1 VAELRTAVA
10 SGVGWTA
17 AQKWSLRLASVLTF
31 VVLGRLLGPAD
42 IGLATLALA
51 CLGVIGVVAE
61 LGVTTFLVQ
70 TESWDEDTRSTAF
83 WTAMALSFAAA
94 GLVVGMAVPLGTLLG
109 QPRLTPVLMALAP
122 ILPLTALSAVPMAIL
137 QRELRFRE
145 IALREMGASLL
156 SAGVGLG
163 LAVSGAG
170 VWALVAQS
178 LTQTAAG
185 TVLVLF
191 MSKWRP
197 TRQVSRV
204 AFSELR
210 RFGGPVLGFNVM
222 LAIRDRLEQFLLG
235 ALLGVSA
242 LGYWSVAM
250 RLLALLADVSVGVL
264 DSVALPMFAAT
275 RDQPERFRRAFEQA
289 LASSQVLL
297 VPVLAV
303 LAVVSPVVVPWAF
316 GAQWAPAVL
325 PAQALCLAYGIAGL
339 AYFNRAA
346 LLAHGRPGVECLLVG
361 AALVVRLVIVVVVAP
376 HGLTALAWAFS
387 ADSLC
392 TVVLGAFALSRTLRL
407 RLRIL
412 CRPTGIVVSGSVVTV
427 AALAFVHALAVGPVA
442 GAFSGGALAVAGV
455 AAVMWATN
463 AALLRQ
469 LAGDVH
475 QLLRRRVSA

>member
-1 VAELRTAVA
+1 VTELRTAVA

-17 AQKWSLRLASVLTF
+17 VQKWSLRLASVLTF

-70 TESWDEDTRSTAF
+70 TESWDEETRSTAF
-83 WTAMALSFAAA
+83 WTAMVLSFAAA
-94 GLVVGMAVPLGTLLG
+94 GLVVGTAFPLAALLG
-109 QPRLTPVLMALAP
+109 QPRLAPVLMALAP

-145 IALREMGASLL
+145 IAVREMGASLL
-156 SAGVGLG
+156 SAAVGLG
-163 LAVSGAG
+163 LAATGAG

-178 LTQTAAG
+178 ITQTAIG
-185 TVLVLF
+185 TVLVIG

-197 TRQVSRV
+197 TRQVSRA

-210 RFGGPVLGFNVM
+210 RFGGPVLGFNIM

-250 RLLALLADVSVGVL
+250 RLLALLSDVSVGVL

-275 RDQPERFRRAFEQA
+275 RGQPERFRRAFAQA
-289 LASSQVLL
+289 LGSTQVLL

-303 LAVVSPVVVPWAF
+303 LAVASPFVVPWAF
-316 GAQWAPAVL
+316 GAQWGPAVL

-339 AYFNRAA
+339 ASFNRSA

-361 AALVVRLVIVVVVAP
+361 AQLVVRLAVVVVVAP

-387 ADSLC
+387 LDSLC
-392 TVVLGAFALSRTLRL
+392 TVVLGAVALSRTLAL
-407 RLRIL
+407 RPGMLA
-412 CRPTGIVVSGSVVTV
+412 RPAGIVVSGTAVT
-427 AALAFVHALAVGPVA
+427 L
-442 GAFSGGALAVAGV
+442 GALAVVHGLAFGPLAAAVVAGTLALVGV
-455 AAVMWATN
+455 AVAMWATN
-463 AALLRQ
+463 GALLRQ
-469 LAGDVH
+469 LAGDVQ
-475 QLLRRRVSA
+475 QLVRPRAVA

>member
-1 VAELRTAVA
+1 VANLRTAVA

-70 TESWDEDTRSTAF
+70 TASWDEETRSTGF
-83 WTAMALSFAAA
+83 WTAMVLSFAAA
-94 GLVVGMAVPLGTLLG
+94 GLVVGLAVPLATLLG
-109 QPRLTPVLMALAP
+109 QPRLTSVLIALAP

-145 IALREMGASLL
+145 IALREMGASLI
-156 SAGVGLG
+156 SAAVGVGL
-163 LAVSGAG
+163 AFSGAG
-170 VWALVAQS
+170 VWALVVQS
-178 LTQTAAG
+178 VTQAAVG
-185 TVLVLF
+185 TVLVWG
-191 MSKWRP
+191 MSDWRP
-197 TRQVSRV
+197 TRQVSRA

-250 RLLALLADVSVGVL
+250 RLLALLSDVSVGVL

-275 RDQPERFRRAFEQA
+275 RGQPERFRRAFEQA
-289 LASSQVLL
+289 LGSTQVLL

-303 LAVVSPVVVPWAF
+303 LAVASPFVVPWAF
-316 GAQWAPAVL
+316 GAQWGPAVL
-325 PAQALCLAYGIAGL
+325 PAQALCLAYGIAAL
-339 AYFNRAA
+339 AYFNRPA

-387 ADSLC
+387 LDSLS
-392 TVVLGAFALSRTLRL
+392 TVVFGALALRRTLHVGP
-407 RLRIL
+407 RIL
-412 CRPTGIVVSGSVVTV
+412 IRPAAIVVSGTVVAV
-427 AALAFVHALAVGPVA
+427 AALAFVQELSIGPFAGAVAGGTVAVVGVA
-442 GAFSGGALAVAGV
+442 GA
-455 AAVMWATN
+455 MWATN
-463 AALLRQ
+463 GALLRQ
-469 LAGDVH
+469 LAGDVQ
-475 QLLRRRVSA
+475 QLVRRRLPA